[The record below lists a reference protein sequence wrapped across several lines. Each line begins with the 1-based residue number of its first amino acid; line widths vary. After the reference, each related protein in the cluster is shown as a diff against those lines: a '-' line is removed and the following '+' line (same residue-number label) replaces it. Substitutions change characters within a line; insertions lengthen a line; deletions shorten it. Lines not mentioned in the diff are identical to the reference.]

1 MKSLFQKYKV
11 VMASHPTLKKA
22 QSFVELALILPVL
35 IMILLG
41 VVEISFLVSQYLDL
55 LDLTREAARFASVR
69 DPFDSTTPDY
79 DCREASPFYFY
90 YDTACV
96 FSPPPN
102 SGKCDYLTHPFCNG
116 VNPYADIDPATD
128 DIVISVFSVSD
139 EGGTYEVKDDWPQP
153 DGYWAFSDHDPDTTN
168 NANWT
173 KDCQG
178 NVVKTEPYY
187 TIASVTDRLN
197 SDTDTPH
204 SKGFVAVELYYCYHQ
219 VLKLALVFP
228 DPLRLHA
235 YTLMSLPAAAPTPTP
250 RPSVSP

>member
-1 MKSLFQKYKV
+1 MKSLYQRYKAV
-11 VMASHPTLKKA
+11 LSSHPKLKKA
-22 QSFVELALILPVL
+22 QSFVELALILPIL

-41 VVEISFLVSQYLDL
+41 VVEISFMVSQYLDL

-79 DCREASPFYFY
+79 DCRVGTPFFFY

-96 FSPPPN
+96 FSPPDGSASCIAN
-102 SGKCDYLTHPFCNG
+102 DPFCNG
-116 VNPYADIDPATD
+116 VNPFVALDPAVD
-128 DIVISVFSVSD
+128 DVVISVFSVSD
-139 EGGTYEVKDDWPQP
+139 AGGTYEVKDAWPEP
-153 DGYWAFSDHDPDTTN
+153 NGYWALSNISDPLHPKN
-168 NANWT
+168 NWT

-178 NVVKTEPYY
+178 NVVRTEPYY
-187 TIASVTDRLN
+187 TIDTVTERLN
-197 SDTDTPH
+197 SDANTPH

-250 RPSVSP
+250 RPSVGP